1 MLWQGVCILVDRAKH
16 GDPDALNGLCRL
28 VQPYLLRLAQKV
40 LGTGWPDKS
49 ISDLT
54 QETWVRAWQGIGGF
68 RGANNDEDTGA
79 LLRAW
84 LAQTMKNVWHN
95 QQRFDNAQC
104 RKPSAGFVVA
114 LAAGIGKDTSH
125 AEQDPAAHDPT
136 PSQNLRAKEQL
147 ALLER
152 AVGNL
157 NEECDR
163 DIVRLR
169 FFNGMSFGEIGEQLG
184 RDESTIRY
192 RLQRILEFL
201 GNELK
206 DLE

>member
-1 MLWQGVCILVDRAKH
+1 MFWQGVCNLVDRARQ
-16 GDPDALNGLCRL
+16 GDTDALNDLCRL

-40 LGTGWPDKS
+40 LGPGWPHKS

-54 QETWVRAWQGIGGF
+54 QETWVRAWQGIGNF
-68 RGANNDEDTGA
+68 RGADNDEDTGA

-95 QQRFDNAQC
+95 QLRFDNAQC
-104 RKPSAGFVVA
+104 RNPSTGFVVA
-114 LAAGIGKDTSH
+114 LEGGTANDTSRAGKDPPVT
-125 AEQDPAAHDPT
+125 DPT
-136 PSQNLRAKEQL
+136 PSEYMRQKEQL
-147 ALLER
+147 VLLER

-157 NEECDR
+157 TDECDR

-169 FFNGMSFGEIGEQLG
+169 FFDGLSFGQIGERLG

-201 GNELK
+201 GDELK
-206 DLE
+206 DLA